1 MSSIAQ
7 KPDRRNSLERFL
19 SIFADVRREEGFTA
33 VLLMVN
39 VFMLLTSYYLI
50 KPVREALILGE
61 SGAVIKSYAG
71 AAQAGIFLLIV
82 PLYGALASRVNR
94 MWLINGVT
102 AFFISN
108 LLIFYMLGNLHVS
121 LGVAFFLWVGLFNVV
136 LLAQFWGFA
145 NDIYTQRQ
153 GRRLFAILGIG
164 SCLGGIFGSRLAGR
178 LFQPLGPYP
187 MMLAAAAF
195 LCVSMV
201 LTNWTHRHE
210 RAGARS
216 RVLSDQPQGSSGGF
230 ELVFKHQ
237 YLLSIAALVLLSN
250 LVNSTGEF
258 ILGKTVAEHAK
269 AAVALAGNAGFNEKQ
284 YIGEF
289 YADFFFWVNLLGAA
303 LEMFVVSRFLK
314 YFGIGAALFVLPV
327 IAFGS
332 YALLVSVPVL
342 SFIRL
347 VKIAENSAD
356 YSIQNTARHALF
368 LQTSREAKYKAKT
381 AIDSFF
387 WRAGDALSA
396 LLVFIGT
403 RMAFDI
409 RGFAIV
415 NAMLAVL
422 WLCVAAFIV
431 RFRKELR
438 GRPAVPEADT
448 QAA

>member
-71 AAQAGIFLLIV
+71 AAQAGMFLLIV

-108 LLIFYMLGNLHVS
+108 LLIFYVLGNLHVS

-178 LFQPLGPYP
+178 LFRSAYSQS
-187 MMLAAAAF
+187 LAPG
-195 LCVSMV
+195 L
-201 LTNWTHRHE
+201 
-210 RAGARS
+210 
-216 RVLSDQPQGSSGGF
+216 
-230 ELVFKHQ
+230 
-237 YLLSIAALVLLSN
+237 
-250 LVNSTGEF
+250 
-258 ILGKTVAEHAK
+258 
-269 AAVALAGNAGFNEKQ
+269 
-284 YIGEF
+284 
-289 YADFFFWVNLLGAA
+289 
-303 LEMFVVSRFLK
+303 
-314 YFGIGAALFVLPV
+314 
-327 IAFGS
+327 
-332 YALLVSVPVL
+332 
-342 SFIRL
+342 
-347 VKIAENSAD
+347 
-356 YSIQNTARHALF
+356 
-368 LQTSREAKYKAKT
+368 
-381 AIDSFF
+381 
-387 WRAGDALSA
+387 
-396 LLVFIGT
+396 
-403 RMAFDI
+403 
-409 RGFAIV
+409 
-415 NAMLAVL
+415 
-422 WLCVAAFIV
+422 
-431 RFRKELR
+431 
-438 GRPAVPEADT
+438 
-448 QAA
+448 